1 MLGTRSSAR
10 RAAIT
15 AIALLLAACGTPA
28 PSATADPHA
37 GHSPAAS
44 GASATPPPSVPEG
57 ADGSIELE
65 SEFVMGGAGVRTAEA
80 LEVAS
85 SQPVLVTG
93 FLLRDVDGGIWFCD
107 AIDDSDP
114 PTCAS
119 PRLWVANFPDDE
131 AVFAPENIE
140 STGAQTAGG
149 VTWVPEQ
156 QLYGVVHPAP

>member
-1 MLGTRSSAR
+1 MPRSASAPL
-10 RAAIT
+10 
-15 AIALLLAACGTPA
+15 AIALVLAACGTAA
-28 PSATADPHA
+28 PSPTGDPHA
-37 GHSPAAS
+37 GHPPGAS
-44 GASATPPPSVPEG
+44 GATGTPHPSVPEG

-65 SEFVMGGAGVRTAEA
+65 SEFILGGNGVRTAEA

-107 AIDDSDP
+107 ALDDSDP
-114 PTCAS
+114 PSCAS
-119 PRLWVANFPDDE
+119 PRLWVWNLPADG
-131 AVFAPENIE
+131 AVFAPENAE
-140 STGAQTAGG
+140 STGAQTSGG

>member
-1 MLGTRSSAR
+1 MPRSASAPL
-10 RAAIT
+10 
-15 AIALLLAACGTPA
+15 AIALVLAACGTAA
-28 PSATADPHA
+28 PSPPGDPHA
-37 GHSPAAS
+37 GHSPGAS
-44 GASATPPPSVPEG
+44 GAAGTPHPSVPEG

-65 SEFVMGGAGVRTAEA
+65 SEFVMGGTGVRAAEA

-107 AIDDSDP
+107 ALDDGDP

-119 PRLWVANFPDDE
+119 PRLWVRNFPADE
-131 AVFAPENIE
+131 AVFAPENAD
-140 STGAQTAGG
+140 STRRQTSAG

-156 QLYGVVHPAP
+156 QLYGIVHPAP